1 MLPAA
6 VSPDPRLEVLLPPW
20 RSLGESPAC
29 SGHRADSVI
38 VSPQVSTSCAPDP
51 LCGDK
56 CSLYKQQPPPP
67 PDVLC
72 PCGRRG
78 AFQTEWTLPSLRC
91 PRLQPS
97 PGGGDPDQR
106 GPGPPPSRHPA
117 QRGSG
122 GLQTAQCP
130 RVRCASR
137 VCPRGRRVFRR
148 TDDPVPTSFPDLGV
162 WAFPSV
168 SDTRAVRRC

>member
-56 CSLYKQQPPPP
+56 CSLYKQQPPPRRSVSLWKAGCLSDRMDP
-67 PDVLC
+67 PK
-72 PCGRRG
+72 
-78 AFQTEWTLPSLRC
+78 PSL
-91 PRLQPS
+91 PASSTL
-97 PGGGDPDQR
+97 PGGGGTQTSGAQAPPR
-106 GPGPPPSRHPA
+106 AGTLRSEGPGACKPHSALVCAVPHGSVPAGGGFSAELMIPSPPVSRTWA
-117 QRGSG
+117 SG
-122 GLQTAQCP
+122 RFLQ
-130 RVRCASR
+130 
-137 VCPRGRRVFRR
+137 
-148 TDDPVPTSFPDLGV
+148 
-162 WAFPSV
+162 
-168 SDTRAVRRC
+168 

>member
-56 CSLYKQQPPPP
+56 CSLYKQQPPPRRSVSLWKAGCLSDRMDP
-67 PDVLC
+67 PK
-72 PCGRRG
+72 
-78 AFQTEWTLPSLRC
+78 PSL
-91 PRLQPS
+91 PASSTL
-97 PGGGDPDQR
+97 PGGGGPRPAGPRPPPEPAPCAARVR
-106 GPGPPPSRHPA
+106 GPANRTVPSCA
-117 QRGSG
+117 LCLT
-122 GLQTAQCP
+122 GLSP
-130 RVRCASR
+130 RAE
-137 VCPRGRRVFRR
+137 G
-148 TDDPVPTSFPDLGV
+148 FPQN
-162 WAFPSV
+162 
-168 SDTRAVRRC
+168 